1 MISNLILT
9 SMQNKQLIHGLIQE
23 LLKEQRLPKGG
34 KMTLTFKLMKWK
46 QKKKEGFA
54 QCVKPQWREQ
64 GGNASI
70 LTAESN
76 QEADCFILDNN
87 QPFVGEV
94 LLRLGCQPSI
104 VAVNNQMI
112 KDVSRLCTRSGS
124 TPNFSPL
131 LIDTTF
137 NIAEYYFLL
146 FFPRSL
152 RKLYTGTVSGWRRDS
167 LSRRLPK
174 ECPHCPRRLGILL
187 FCPRTIMCQNLL
199 QGEQMNFRADT
210 QGRSMYFPWSG
221 RRFGSW
227 EQGLLSNRC

>member
-9 SMQNKQLIHGLIQE
+9 SLQNKQLIHGLIQE

-76 QEADCFILDNN
+76 QEADYFILDNN
-87 QPFVGEV
+87 HPFVGEV
-94 LLRLGCQPSI
+94 
-104 VAVNNQMI
+104 
-112 KDVSRLCTRSGS
+112 
-124 TPNFSPL
+124 
-131 LIDTTF
+131 
-137 NIAEYYFLL
+137 
-146 FFPRSL
+146 
-152 RKLYTGTVSGWRRDS
+152 